1 MYQEMC
7 PEKVE
12 SQWALDGLYAVL
24 VTYLGFCSPCLAT
37 ASSMG
42 EKLYDSLDRS

>member
-1 MYQEMC
+1 MC

-12 SQWALDGLYAVL
+12 SQWALDGLYAVP
-24 VTYLGFCSPCLAT
+24 VMYLAFCSPCLAT

-42 EKLYDSLDRS
+42 EKLCGSLERS